1 MRYRVRTLV
10 ESGVISVIELE
21 AGGEAE
27 ARRLASARGGT
38 TVLSVQA
45 VVGVDL
51 RRYFSRTAVFPLVLF
66 SQELL
71 ALLAAGL
78 NLVEAMDTLAEKED
92 RGDTRQIL
100 ERLNVYIHEGQTFS
114 MALTH
119 FPAIFPAL
127 YVATVRSAERTGDIG
142 EALGRYVNYRQR
154 MDGVREKIVSAS
166 IYPAI
171 LAGVGGLVTLFL
183 MVYVVP
189 RFSAVFE
196 STGRD
201 LPVMS
206 RLLVQWGH
214 FLAEHPSLVALLL
227 VGALAFAVAI
237 LSRVKVRAYL
247 LSWLWRIPALG
258 ARYRI
263 FQLGRYYR
271 TLGML
276 LRGGIPVVTAMQM
289 AQGLLPG
296 KLAGGALH
304 ASGSI
309 QEGVAVSSAMHAQ
322 GLTTPVALKMLRV
335 GEQSGRLGEMMESAA
350 AFHDDEIERSVDR
363 LVRLFEP
370 LLMAAI
376 GIVVGGIVVLM
387 YFPIFELASSLQ

>member
-1 MRYRVRTLV
+1 MRYRVRVLA
-10 ESGVISVIELE
+10 EQGAISAFDVDMPS
-21 AGGEAE
+21 AAHARAMAE
-27 ARRLASARGGT
+27 RDGAA
-38 TVLSVQA
+38 VLSVQPVA
-45 VVGVDL
+45 GLDL
-51 RRYFSRTAVFPLVLF
+51 RARLAGKTVFPLVLF

-78 NLVEAMDTLAEKED
+78 NLVEAMDTLAEKEE
-92 RGDTRQIL
+92 RVDTRRVLDAINAHI
-100 ERLNVYIHEGQTFS
+100 REGLTFS
-114 MALTH
+114 MAIAH
-119 FPAIFPAL
+119 FPEIFPEL

-171 LAGVGGLVTLFL
+171 LAGVGGLVTMFL
-183 MVYVVP
+183 LVYVVP

-196 STGRD
+196 STGRE
-201 LPVMS
+201 LPLLS
-206 RLLVQWGH
+206 RLLVEWGH
-214 FLAEHPSLVALLL
+214 FLSDHPLMVGTVAA
-227 VGALAFAVAI
+227 GAAVAI
-237 LSRVKVRAYL
+237 GSMLARPRVRATL
-247 LSWLWRIPALG
+247 VGWLWRIPALG
-258 ARYRI
+258 TRYRV

-276 LRGGIPVVTAMQM
+276 LRGGIPVVTAMGM
-289 AQGLLPG
+289 ARGLLPG
-296 KLAGGALH
+296 KLFEGA
-304 ASGSI
+304 APAAVAIQSG
-309 QEGVAVSSAMHAQ
+309 QAFSSALQDH

-335 GEQSGRLGEMMESAA
+335 GEQSGRLGEMLESAA
-350 AFHDDEIERSVDR
+350 SFHDEEIERSVDR